1 MFINPDICCTAN
13 FFKTLAASYLNNIS
27 CVFIDVC
34 SSCSF
39 LALNWNKKMQIDYRM
54 DPQNKK
60 HRESEEKE
68 WENPVN
74 PALTTDERDKEQLLR
89 QYKEAKRRKDN
100 LTTEETDTKK

>member
-1 MFINPDICCTAN
+1 
-13 FFKTLAASYLNNIS
+13 
-27 CVFIDVC
+27 
-34 SSCSF
+34 
-39 LALNWNKKMQIDYRM
+39 M
-54 DPQNKK
+54 DPQHKK

-100 LTTEETDTKK
+100 LTTEETETKK